1 MYFGSVRFFRHLILT
16 VVFGWLGIATV
27 LAVFFAVKCH
37 TMSKDGGDAE
47 AEPLT
52 MAEHIKNMSDDG
64 YSSVDILEYIR
75 RNDNGA
81 FLSVAEQALSV
92 PANAPAAA
100 DSDNIASGEGS
111 QENAVVIT
119 PPDEEDNAVSGTV
132 PVSPPAEN
140 SGDTYPNMFSP
151 TLLSS
156 EIHEKQQVTSKTVFL
171 TFEGEV
177 SENTADIL
185 TIMNR
190 QNVTGVLLVPDK
202 ALIPEQNEENRDI
215 LRWAVSQGCQVG
227 VFAGED
233 MTFESKAQYMREFS
247 AVYDRL
253 SAVCGAPSVYRIP
266 GSAKMSAQVREEITR
281 ELESRGFSECVS
293 NADTDDDS
301 GMGWQH
307 IFDTTMENVSN
318 NTNSGS
324 PSVIHFG
331 SSYSSVTAA
340 EDIITELKD
349 NGYSFA
355 LYRDKSDVE

>member
-37 TMSKDGGDAE
+37 SMSKESTDAQ
-47 AEPLT
+47 AEPMT

-92 PANAPAAA
+92 PANAPAA
-100 DSDNIASGEGS
+100 SGTDNVSSGEGS
-111 QENAVVIT
+111 SENAIVIT
-119 PPDEEDNAVSGTV
+119 PPDEEDGAQAVQT
-132 PVSPPAEN
+132 SPSDM
-140 SGDTYPNMFSP
+140 SGDSYPNMFSP
-151 TLLSS
+151 TFLSS
-156 EIHEKQQVTSKTVFL
+156 AVHEKQQVTPKTVFL

-185 TIMNR
+185 TIMSR
-190 QNVTGVLLVPDK
+190 QNVAGVLLVPDK
-202 ALIPEQNEENRDI
+202 ALIPEQDEENREI
-215 LRWAVSQGCQVG
+215 LRWAVSQGCDVG

-233 MTFESKAQYMREFS
+233 MTFESKDMYMREFS
-247 AVYDRL
+247 AVYGRL
-253 SAVCGAPSVYRIP
+253 SAVCGAPSLYRIP
-266 GSAKMSAQVREEITR
+266 SSAKMSDQVREEITR

-293 NADTDDDS
+293 NAETDDDS
-301 GMGWQH
+301 GLGWQH
-307 IFDTTMENVSN
+307 IFDTALANVSD
-318 NTNSGS
+318 NTNSGT

-340 EDIITELKD
+340 EDIIAELKE
-349 NGYSFA
+349 NGYTFA
-355 LYRDKSDVE
+355 VYTDKADVR